1 MATAKTDV
9 PYVVAVGDI
18 HAGSAFAPCPDE
30 IAGQYD
36 LTLYS
41 SRVQQW
47 LTRCWG
53 HFADEYVPAVVGRR
67 KFALLVNGDVLEG
80 NHHGGHQLVSAAVK
94 VQRRIALE
102 LLRPLAARAAEV
114 YVVKGTECHTRD
126 DEEEIAA
133 ELKARRCP
141 ATDNFA
147 PDWWDINVRGV
158 LTSFRHHISTSSR
171 RALGATALGVQLN
184 EEQVQ
189 AAGAG
194 TPIPRVVVR
203 SHRHVFGAYED
214 GNGMAV
220 VLPAWQLHTRH
231 AHKVVPASQ
240 RGAMVGGVVLDFS
253 QIANPKDLPVVHRKL
268 YRVSEGKPR
277 ASKP

>member
-9 PYVVAVGDI
+9 SYVVSVGDI

-36 LTLYS
+36 LTIHA
-41 SRVQQW
+41 SRVQRW
-47 LTRCWG
+47 LTRCWE
-53 HFADEYVPAVVGRR
+53 HFTDEYVPAVVGRR

-102 LLRPLAARAAEV
+102 LLRPLAARASEV

-126 DEEEIAA
+126 DEEDIAA

-141 ATDNFA
+141 DTDNFA
-147 PDWWDINVRGV
+147 PDWWDINVRGC
-158 LTSFRHHISTSSR
+158 LTSFRHHIPATSR
-171 RALGATALGVQLN
+171 RALKGSQLSIQLI
-184 EEQVQ
+184 EEQAE

-203 SHRHVFGAYED
+203 SHRHTYGSYDD
-214 GNGMAV
+214 GCGMAV
-220 VLPAWQLHTRH
+220 VLPAWQLLTRH
-231 AHKVVPASQ
+231 GHKVVPAAQ
-240 RGAMVGGVVLDFS
+240 RGIMVGGVVLDYSRVSDPF
-253 QIANPKDLPVVHRKL
+253 DLPTVHRNL
-268 YRVSEGKPR
+268 YRPKP
-277 ASKP
+277 